1 MTGTALVGR
10 AAELTTLR
18 SALSAAATR
27 RGGFLLLAGE
37 AGIGKTALLSEV
49 ARCAAADGARVLWGR
64 CWDGDGAPAYWPW
77 TQVLRASGTPLGA
90 AARLTEDDPARP
102 DQDPA
107 DRFSLFDAIAR
118 LLADLADRQPL
129 VVVLDDL
136 QWADPGSLALTGF
149 CARQLADAA
158 VLLLGAYR
166 DTETPPALAG
176 LTALGT
182 SLPLV
187 GLGPA
192 DVGVLLTRLAGTP
205 PEPDVVERTWRR
217 TGGNPFF
224 VGELTRL
231 RQARGDDRVP
241 TLGEP
246 GTAAIR
252 DIVERRLARLSQPC
266 VEMLTAAAV
275 AGSVSHPGV
284 LPGTAAQAA
293 LVAEAVAAKVLVA
306 GPGPLDPPTFAHDL
320 FRETL
325 YAALPVAERAR
336 LHRAVAEALRTP
348 GHAATRPAEVAAHFL
363 AAASLGDGDAV
374 AAAVQCSREAAE
386 DASARL
392 ADDVACGH
400 YRHALAALDLPGPQ
414 PPSGALRLDLMLA
427 LSTAQHRAGAGVDA
441 RAGFQAAAALARTLD
456 DPDRFAAAALGLHGL
471 GAPRGRAHDAPL
483 ALLSEAAGRL
493 SGQRT
498 GLRARVLA
506 AMAGDLFHSW
516 EPARIERAPAVA
528 EEAVALARDLA
539 DPAVLTAAL
548 LAQHDAGW
556 LPGTARARLPII
568 EELLGLAATAD
579 DRAAEAAARLLRAT
593 ALIELG
599 DPRGRSDLAGYC
611 DLAAELGHSRGRW
624 SAVARTATA
633 ALIAGRVDEAA
644 QLCAE
649 AARYGVL
656 IGEPDA
662 RNVAA
667 CQTWDI
673 DRFTGRRGDRLPGSG
688 SAPQVAAWPVWRAIA
703 HAEAGDATAAAAAMA
718 GIDVDQSWDPGIRI
732 GPDPWGLAV
741 MAEAVA
747 AGGTSEH
754 RQRLYQA
761 LLPLTGTHIVAGG
774 LATYAGPADHYLGL
788 LAAALDRP
796 DAAAGHHRAAHT
808 AAQLL
813 GAAGWVAL
821 CARYLDTTTA
831 AGHGTFRRENGVW
844 TLTWAGT
851 TLRLPDAKG
860 LRDIAVLLG
869 CAGEPVHAV
878 ELVTGR
884 RPATG
889 ADAVLDP
896 AAVTAYRARLRDL
909 DTDLAEAEADHD
921 LHRAALARDERDALL
936 HELSH
941 AVGAGGRPRR
951 LGSEGERARKA
962 VTGRIRDS
970 IARIARHHPAL
981 AEHLATSLST
991 GTTCSYTPPGEVH
1004 WLL

>member
-1 MTGTALVGR
+1 MGR

-18 SALSAAATR
+18 SALSAAATG

-37 AGIGKTALLSEV
+37 AGIGKTALLSEA
-49 ARCAAADGARVLWGR
+49 ARFAAADGARVLWGR

-77 TQVLRASGTPLGA
+77 TQVLRASGAALGA
-90 AARLTEDDPARP
+90 AGRLTDDDPARP
-102 DQDPA
+102 DQDA
-107 DRFSLFDAIAR
+107 DRFSLFDAISR
-118 LLADLADRQPL
+118 LLADLAHRQPL
-129 VVVLDDL
+129 VVILDDL

-166 DTETPPALAG
+166 DTETSPALAG
-176 LTALGT
+176 LAALGT
-182 SLPLV
+182 SLPLT
-187 GLGPA
+187 GLDTA
-192 DVGVLLTRLAGTP
+192 DVAVLLTRLAGSP
-205 PEPDVVERTWRR
+205 PGPDVVERTWRR

-241 TLGEP
+241 ALGEP
-246 GTAAIR
+246 STAAIR
-252 DIVERRLARLSQPC
+252 DTVERRLARLSQPC

-275 AGSVSHPGV
+275 AGAVSHPGLLARV
-284 LPGTAAQAA
+284 LPGAAQGE
-293 LVAEAVAAKVLVA
+293 LVAEAIAAKVMVA
-306 GPGPLDPPTFAHDL
+306 APARSTRLPSPTTCSA
-320 FRETL
+320 RPSS
-325 YAALPVAERAR
+325 AALPVAERAQ
-336 LHRAVAEALRTP
+336 LHRAVAEALSAP
-348 GHAATRPAEVAAHFL
+348 GHAAARPAEVAAHFL

-374 AAAVQCSREAAE
+374 EAAVRCSREAAE

-400 YRHALAALDLPGPQ
+400 YRHALAALDLPAPQ

-427 LSTAQHRAGAGVDA
+427 LAAAQHRAGEGGAA
-441 RAGFQAAAALARTLD
+441 RAGFQAAAALARTVD
-456 DPDRFAAAALGLHGL
+456 DPDRFAAAALGLHGI
-471 GAPRGRAHDAPL
+471 GAPRGRAHDEPL

-498 GLRARVLA
+498 GLRARVLS

-516 EPARIERAPAVA
+516 EPSRIERASGAA

-539 DPAVLTAAL
+539 EPTVLIAAL
-548 LAQHDAGW
+548 LAHHDARW
-556 LPGTARARLPII
+556 LPGTASARLPITD
-568 EELLGLAATAD
+568 ELLQLAATTE
-579 DRAAEAAARLLRAT
+579 DRGAEAIARLLRAT

-599 DPRGRSDLAGYC
+599 DPRGRSDLACYC

-624 SAVARTATA
+624 SAAARSATA
-633 ALIAGRVDEAA
+633 ALLAGRVDEAA
-644 QLCAE
+644 ELCAE
-649 AARYGVL
+649 AARYGVR

-667 CQTWDI
+667 CQNWDI
-673 DRFTGRRGDRLPGSG
+673 DRFTGRRRDRLPGSRF
-688 SAPQVAAWPVWRAIA
+688 APQVAAWPVWRAIA
-703 HAEAGDATAAAAAMA
+703 HAEAGDDAAAAAAMA
-718 GIDVDQSWDPGIRI
+718 GIDIDQSWDPGTRI

-747 AGGTSEH
+747 AGGTFEH
-754 RQRLYQA
+754 RQHLYEA

-774 LATYAGPADHYLGL
+774 LATYAGPADHYLGV

-796 DAAAGHHRAAHT
+796 DTAATHHRAAHT
-808 AAQLL
+808 AAQRL

-831 AGHGTFRRENGVW
+831 AGHGTFCFENGIW
-844 TLTWAGT
+844 TLAWAGT
-851 TLRLPDAKG
+851 IIRLPDAKG
-860 LRDIAVLLG
+860 LHDIAALLAR
-869 CAGEPVHAV
+869 AGEPVHAV
-878 ELVTGR
+878 QLVTGR
-884 RPATG
+884 PPTTG

-896 AAVTAYRARLRDL
+896 AAIAAYRARLRDL
-909 DTDLAEAEADHD
+909 ETDLAEAEADHD

-941 AVGAGGRPRR
+941 AVGPGGRPRR

-981 AEHLATSLST
+981 AEHLDKSIST
-991 GTTCSYTPPGEVH
+991 GTTCSYTPPDEIH